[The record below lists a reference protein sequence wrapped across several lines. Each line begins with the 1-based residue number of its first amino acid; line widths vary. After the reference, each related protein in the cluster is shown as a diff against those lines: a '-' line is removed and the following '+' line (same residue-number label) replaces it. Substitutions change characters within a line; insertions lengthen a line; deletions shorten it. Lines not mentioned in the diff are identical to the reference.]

1 MDPYETFNKNHE
13 RQKKSGRQKKKK
25 NGRSRTRAIKK
36 KVTNMV
42 DINPTRSITTLNVN
56 GLNVPVK
63 RRRSSEWTKNQDPTN
78 SSKVLYL

>member
-1 MDPYETFNKNHE
+1 MKHSTKTM
-13 RQKKSGRQKKKK
+13 KGRKRVEDKKKKK